1 MYTKHIRDMK
11 HSFETRYIL
20 VHFGDGEKNVQNELF
35 GEIFQIVRFLKIED
49 ILRKSSANEKNS

>member
-1 MYTKHIRDMK
+1 MK
-11 HSFETRYIL
+11 HSLETRYIL

-49 ILRKSSANEKNS
+49 ILRKSSANEENS

>member
-1 MYTKHIRDMK
+1 MK
-11 HSFETRYIL
+11 HSLEARYIL